1 MVGIDKTGTNKSSTK
16 NKLIIITKIVIY
28 KQNRN
33 KLGTFKLKRKKKT
46 YFNIFILMLIK
57 ILWS

>member
-16 NKLIIITKIVIY
+16 NKLITKIVIY

-33 KLGTFKLKRKKKT
+33 KLGTFKPKRKQIT
-46 YFNIFILMLIK
+46 
-57 ILWS
+57 

>member
-16 NKLIIITKIVIY
+16 NKLITKIVIY

-33 KLGTFKLKRKKKT
+33 KLGTFKPKRKQIT

-57 ILWS
+57 SLWS

>member
-16 NKLIIITKIVIY
+16 NKLITKIVIY

-33 KLGTFKLKRKKKT
+33 KLGTFKLKRKQIT

-57 ILWS
+57 APWS